1 LPFKW
6 LKVPRSAL
14 PASDVITKRNILFAQ
29 SDNFETTLNELAN
42 DALYAPLESVG
53 SFMKVRNGSGYVK
66 ITNTGS
72 SGDDFELDL
81 SGSVTSNVTAG
92 TSGVH

>member
-1 LPFKW
+1 
-6 LKVPRSAL
+6 V
-14 PASDVITKRNILFAQ
+14 
-29 SDNFETTLNELAN
+29 N
-42 DALYAPLESVG
+42 DAIYSPLESVG
-53 SFMKVRNGSGYVK
+53 SFMKVTDGSSYVK

-81 SGSVTSNVTAG
+81 SGTVTSNVTAG